1 GGALAWPPSAHQDRN
16 HARTRR
22 RARRAESC
30 VSGFTQD
37 RMRHPD
43 ARAIL
48 AAFRGASSRR
58 ALRAAV
64 RVRRTQ
70 GRCAC
75 DGFPA
80 CRIGPFGAQFLPR
93 REACEQTEVLLK
105 KTASGSSLAALD
117 DSL

>member
-1 GGALAWPPSAHQDRN
+1 
-16 HARTRR
+16 
-22 RARRAESC
+22 
-30 VSGFTQD
+30 
-37 RMRHPD
+37 MRYPD

-48 AAFRGASSRR
+48 AAFQGSSSRR

-80 CRIGPFGAQFLPR
+80 CRIGSVGAKLLPCVGT
-93 REACEQTEVLLK
+93 CELNAALLK
-105 KTASGSSLAALD
+105 EKEPPARRWRLLMTRFFTSRLLVD
-117 DSL
+117 LLLLRRT